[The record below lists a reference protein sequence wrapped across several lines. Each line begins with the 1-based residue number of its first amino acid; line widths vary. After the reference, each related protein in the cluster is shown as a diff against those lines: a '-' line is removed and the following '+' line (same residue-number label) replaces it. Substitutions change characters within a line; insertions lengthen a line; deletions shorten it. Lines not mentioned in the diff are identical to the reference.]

1 MLPLV
6 RRIFPG
12 GIYRKTIDGE
22 ERRGGGNGPVL
33 PLGGGLWDVVGA
45 NPADAAGDLKVAAT
59 VPTADSESN
68 LHASF

>member
-1 MLPLV
+1 MP
-6 RRIFPG
+6 
-12 GIYRKTIDGE
+12 RKTTRAVRDK
-22 ERRGGGNGPVL
+22 PPLL

-45 NPADAAGDLKVAAT
+45 NPADAAGGLKVAAT